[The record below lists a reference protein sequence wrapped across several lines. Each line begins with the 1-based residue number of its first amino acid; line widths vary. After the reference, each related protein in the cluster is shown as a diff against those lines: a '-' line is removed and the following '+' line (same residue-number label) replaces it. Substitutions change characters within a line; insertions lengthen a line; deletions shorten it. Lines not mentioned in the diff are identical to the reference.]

1 VLPRVH
7 RIAGHSFLARGLAQ
21 GATAIDGGANLGAFA
36 RPLRGRFGARVVCV
50 EPVPA
55 LAEALAATGLEV
67 LRVALAPRPGPVRLR
82 LYQGTCASLDAGPRP
97 DQVGEIEV
105 AALDL
110 AGLLAR
116 LGDPASVALLKL
128 DIEGPESALL
138 LAAEPALLRRF
149 RQITVEFH
157 DFLDPRLAPAVAAA
171 IDHLRAAGFHGVRFS
186 RDNSDWLFVNA
197 RELPLSALARGYLRH
212 PYRLARGLLR
222 KAARRLGLGH
232 GWAERNF

>member
-7 RIAGHSFLARGLAQ
+7 RVAGHSFLVRGLAP
-21 GATAIDGGANLGAFA
+21 GATVVDGGANLGAFA
-36 RPLRGRFGARVVCV
+36 QPLTQRFGASVICL
-50 EPVPA
+50 EPVPK
-55 LAEALAATGLEV
+55 LADALAAGGLTTWR
-67 LRVALAPRPGPVRLR
+67 LALASTPGPVRLR
-82 LYQGTCASLDAGPRP
+82 LYQGTCASLDAGPRA

-105 AALDL
+105 AGLDL

-116 LGDPASVALLKL
+116 LGEPASVALLKL

-157 DFLDPRLAPAVAAA
+157 DFLDPRLAPAVVAA
-171 IDHLRAAGFHGVRFS
+171 IRHVEAAGFHGFRFS

-197 RELPLSALARGYLRH
+197 GDLPLSGLARGYLRH

-222 KAARRLGLGH
+222 RIARRLGLGT
-232 GWAERNF
+232 GWAERNY

>member
-1 VLPRVH
+1 MLPRVH
-7 RIAGHSFLARGLAQ
+7 RVAGHSFLARGLAP
-21 GATAIDGGANLGAFA
+21 GATVIDGGANVGAFA
-36 RPLRGRFGARVVCV
+36 LPLRQRFDARVICL

-55 LAEALAATGLEV
+55 LADVLDAAGLAV
-67 LRVALAPRPGPVRLR
+67 WRVALTPAPGPIRLR
-82 LYQGTCASLDAGPRP
+82 LYQGTCASLDAGPRA

-105 AALDL
+105 AGLDL

-116 LGDPASVALLKL
+116 LGEPASVALLKL

-149 RQITVEFH
+149 RQVTVEFH
-157 DFLDPRLAPAVAAA
+157 DFLDPRLAPAVTAA
-171 IDHLRAAGFHGVRFS
+171 IRHLEAAGFRGFRFS

-197 RELPLSALARGYLRH
+197 DELPLSALARAYLRQ

-222 KAARRLGLGH
+222 RAARRLGLGA
-232 GWAERNF
+232 GWAERNH